1 MRKAHP
7 TFPFWFIL
15 RLDIN
20 KAAVKNKMLIFLL
33 RVHTILV
40 LLSFFFTGKV
50 KEASLG
56 QYMFFPNFLMFWIF
70 MLFGK
75 VEAQSIAYYVLIVL
89 LVIYILSFLPI
100 VLGYKNGKIKRKL

>member
-1 MRKAHP
+1 
-7 TFPFWFIL
+7 
-15 RLDIN
+15 
-20 KAAVKNKMLIFLL
+20 
-33 RVHTILV
+33 
-40 LLSFFFTGKV
+40 
-50 KEASLG
+50 
-56 QYMFFPNFLMFWIF
+56 